1 MSRRAL
7 GLLLCCCCCSA
18 GLLTAPWVPLPIGT
32 GLAAAVRSPCVPRA
46 TVPPTCA
53 AASGAPRGRRR
64 PTDAALLRAA
74 LRPAVRLIT
83 AIRSVVARVADA
95 LRALFG
101 TMPAEPDAPV
111 VLSSLLQFCEVVGES
126 TRTVP
131 PPDPVLVYFN
141 YGVSPFYTQ
150 LSDESNAA
158 EASTAASSGGSAS
171 LQAAARAS
179 TRKPTP
185 VRWLQH
191 RFARPPCDFATLS
204 MQMRMDVLRE
214 LYTEAQ
220 VRRCRSRADA
230 MRHQSCPLPPP
241 PSAPLPSTPLPLQ
254 PSARLPCSRCSLP
267 ICPLPS
273 ALNPPPLRSR
283 GALSRARGSQVPAC
297 VLRALCCPLRPSL
310 SCPRIPP
317 HPSMALHGP
326 FLCFAERS

>member
-1 MSRRAL
+1 MWRRAL
-7 GLLLCCCCCSA
+7 GLLLCCCCCAA

-74 LRPAVRLIT
+74 LRPAIRLIT
-83 AIRSVVARVADA
+83 AIRSVVTRVADA

-141 YGVSPFYTQ
+141 YGVSPFYAQ
-150 LSDESNAA
+150 LSDESGAA
-158 EASTAASSGGSAS
+158 EASTAASSGSSAS

-179 TRKPTP
+179 QTHKPTP

-220 VRRCRSRADA
+220 KEVDMKRRA
-230 MRHQSCPLPPP
+230 QSPPFTVWLSDLTGQQ
-241 PSAPLPSTPLPLQ
+241 SAPAPATQSVLQ
-254 PSARLPCSRCSLP
+254 PSAAFYDEDLDDDT
-267 ICPLPS
+267 
-273 ALNPPPLRSR
+273 PPGDDDGDDEPFDETELRGRMRWR
-283 GALSRARGSQVPAC
+283 G
-297 VLRALCCPLRPSL
+297 
-310 SCPRIPP
+310 
-317 HPSMALHGP
+317 
-326 FLCFAERS
+326 